1 MENDDKLYNV
11 MDEHLQDKGLDVVE
25 LVNEMISD
33 GWLKIEDETMLDD
46 NRKW

>member
-1 MENDDKLYNV
+1 MENRKEYEVIDDPWKEEERNV
-11 MDEHLQDKGLDVVE
+11 EE